1 MESLDNSKSPH
12 TFFKH
17 VFNFNE
23 ESKGELLNIIQ
34 YSLLALIPIVIINK
48 IMQKYVPEANEDKGS
63 LEITLEIFLQ
73 IIGMFVGIFFT
84 DRIITYFPTYSGI
97 KYLEFS
103 VTNIILAVLIITL
116 SLQTKL
122 GEKVSILVDRVS
134 DLWNGAS
141 ADGSSNKKKKR
152 GGSNSS
158 PNANAN
164 MPPGNGVGMRDMN
177 PMSGIVP
184 MGPPGHPPSIPTQVQ
199 KQQLPDYNNMY
210 RNDSNPLSGAN
221 AGGQGQGQGQ
231 GGQYSMFDGPMAAN
245 EALGGG
251 MFGGSG
257 F

>member
-1 MESLDNSKSPH
+1 MESLDSSKSSN
-12 TFFKH
+12 TFLKH

-34 YSLLALIPIVIINK
+34 YSLLAVIPIVIINK
-48 IMQKYVPEANEDKGS
+48 VMQKYVPEANEDKGS
-63 LEITLEIFLQ
+63 LEITLEVVLQ
-73 IIGMFVGIFFT
+73 LVGMFVGIFFT

-103 VTNIILAVLIITL
+103 VTNIILAVLVIVL

-122 GEKVSILVDRVS
+122 GEKVSILVDRVFE
-134 DLWNGAS
+134 LWNGPS
-141 ADGSSNKKKKR
+141 DKKNKKGPSKPV
-152 GGSNSS
+152 

-164 MPPGNGVGMRDMN
+164 MPPNGVGMRDMN
-177 PMSGIVP
+177 AGMGGMMPM
-184 MGPPGHPPSIPTQVQ
+184 PPPAMTTSIPPTQ

-210 RNDSNPLSGAN
+210 RNDSNPLRNTATPPP
-221 AGGQGQGQGQ
+221 GQD
-231 GGQYSMFDGPMAAN
+231 QYSMFDGPVAAN